1 MDSTTIATM
10 GSVFMGF
17 LCFGGSF
24 ASYMYHKPA
33 KLPWG
38 LFAIAVVLITVIP
51 VTLAVFSA
59 STP

>member
-1 MDSTTIATM
+1 M

-24 ASYMYHKPA
+24 ACYMYHKPA
-33 KLPWG
+33 KLTWG

-51 VTLAVFSA
+51 VALAVFSA